1 MKKDKDNV
9 IQSKRVRIK
18 DIARL
23 ANVST
28 GTVDRVIH
36 NRDGVSE
43 KSKQKVKEIIEILGY
58 QPNMY
63 ASALASNKKYNF
75 ICLLPSHKKGEYWT
89 DIEKGIQNAIDF
101 YADFNISAKI
111 RYYNQFQYDS
121 FITQYKEIIKEKP
134 DGVVFTPTT
143 PIHSIAF
150 AQELEKLN
158 IPYVY
163 LDFNIEKTNP
173 LAFYGQDSS
182 QSGFFAA
189 KMLMLLAQDNKNV
202 VIFRHINKGIV
213 GSNQQENREVGFRKY
228 IRKYHS
234 DCVIHELNLFT
245 DEELKNTDLLN
256 DFFQKNPQVLTGI
269 VFSSKAYLI
278 GEYLYKTNKS
288 DFNFIGYDLLERNV
302 NCLKNGTV
310 DFLIAQQPKYQGY
323 NSIEALCNFLILKKE
338 VKPVNYM
345 PIDLLAKETIK
356 YYKD

>member
-1 MKKDKDNV
+1 MKKDKNRL
-9 IQSKRVRIK
+9 IESKRVRIK

-43 KSKQKVKEIIEILGY
+43 KSKQKVKEIIKILGY

-75 ICLLPSHKKGEYWT
+75 ICLLPLHKKGEYWT
-89 DIEKGIQNAIDF
+89 DIEKGIQNAID
-101 YADFNISAKI
+101 YYVDFNVSAKI
-111 RYYNQFQYDS
+111 IYYDQYQYES
-121 FITQYKEIIKEKP
+121 FVTQYKKILKEKP
-134 DGVVFTPTT
+134 DGVVFTPTA
-143 PIHSIAF
+143 PKHSIAF
-150 AQELEKLN
+150 AQELEKLS

-182 QSGFFAA
+182 QSGFFAG
-189 KMLMLLAQDNKNV
+189 KMLMLLAQKNKEV

-213 GSNQQENREVGFRKY
+213 GSNQQENREIGFRKY
-228 IRKYHS
+228 IKEYHP
-234 DCVIHELNLFT
+234 DCIIHELNLFT
-245 DEELKNTDLLN
+245 DEELKNVGLLN
-256 DFFQKNPQVLTGI
+256 DFLKKNPQVLTGI
-269 VFSSKAYLI
+269 IFNSKAYQI
-278 GEYLYKTNKS
+278 GEYLYEINKS

-302 NCLKNGTV
+302 ICLKNGTV
-310 DFLIAQQPKYQGY
+310 DFLIAQQPKHQGY
-323 NSIEALCNFLILKKE
+323 NSIEALCSFLILKKE
-338 VKPVNYM
+338 VTPINYM

-356 YYKD
+356 YYKH

>member
-1 MKKDKDNV
+1 MKKDKNKLME
-9 IQSKRVRIK
+9 SKRVRIK

-36 NRDGVSE
+36 NREGVSE
-43 KSKQKVKEIIEILGY
+43 KSKQKVREIIKILGY

-75 ICLLPSHKKGEYWT
+75 ICLLPLHKKGEYWT
-89 DIEKGIQNAIDF
+89 DIETGIQNAIDF
-101 YADFNISAKI
+101 YADFNVSAKI
-111 RYYNQFQYDS
+111 IYYNPYQYDS
-121 FITQYKEIIKEKP
+121 FITQYKSILQKKP

-143 PIHSIAF
+143 PTHSMAF
-150 AQELEKLN
+150 AQELEREN

-163 LDFNIEKTNP
+163 LDFNIEKTKP

-189 KMLMLLAQDNKNV
+189 KMLMLLAQDHKEV

-228 IRKYHS
+228 IKEHHP
-234 DCVIHELNLFT
+234 DCVIHELNLFM
-245 DEELKNTDLLN
+245 DEELKNIKLLN
-256 DFFQKNPQVLTGI
+256 HFFKKNPQILTGI
-269 VFSSKAYLI
+269 VFNSKAYLI
-278 GEYLYKTNKS
+278 GEYLERTNKS
-288 DFNFIGYDLLERNV
+288 NFRFIGYDLLERSV
-302 NCLKNGTV
+302 NCLKKGTV

-323 NSIEALCNFLILKKE
+323 NSIEALCNSLILKKE
-338 VKPVNYM
+338 VNPINYM
-345 PIDLLAKETIK
+345 PIDLLARETII
-356 YYKD
+356 YYNH